1 MITQYYRP
9 QTLAEALQLLSRP
22 DTRPLG
28 GGTLLTQ
35 RSDES
40 FSVVDLQALG
50 LDYLNQSGDRLA
62 IGAATTLQALLESAF
77 IPEALKAALM
87 LETPLNLRTMGT
99 VAGTLVT
106 CDGRSSFTSVM
117 LALDAKLNITPGDE
131 QITLGNFLPARGMGG
146 GLPQDGSSS
155 LYGVRPGT
163 LITKIE
169 IPLNVHL
176 AFETVARTPSDKPIV
191 CAALAQWPSGRTRL
205 ALGGFGASP
214 SLALDG
220 NAPNDLGAAA
230 RNAFAEAGDEWASK
244 EYRSEIAAV
253 LAKRCMEKIDA
264 K

>member
-1 MITQYYRP
+1 MITHYYRP
-9 QTLAEALQLLSRP
+9 QTMEEALQLLSRS

-35 RSDES
+35 RSDKS

-50 LDYLNQSGDRLA
+50 LNYLNKSGDRLA
-62 IGAATTLQALLESAF
+62 IGAATTLQILLESTDSLA
-77 IPEALKAALM
+77 ALKSALL
-87 LETPLNLRTMGT
+87 LETPLNLRSMGT

-106 CDGRSSFTSVM
+106 CDGRSPFATVM
-117 LALDAKLNITPGDE
+117 LALDAKMFFAPDDE
-131 QITLGNFLPARGMGG
+131 QITLGNYLPTRLGA
-146 GLPQDGSSS
+146 DGS
-155 LYGVRPGT
+155 LPNK

-205 ALGGFGASP
+205 ALGGFGLSP
-214 SLALDG
+214 TLALDG
-220 NAPNDLGAAA
+220 NAPNDLEAAA
-230 RNAFAEAGDEWASK
+230 RNAFADAGDEWASR

-253 LAKRCMEKIDA
+253 LVKRCQVNLAEM
-264 K
+264 